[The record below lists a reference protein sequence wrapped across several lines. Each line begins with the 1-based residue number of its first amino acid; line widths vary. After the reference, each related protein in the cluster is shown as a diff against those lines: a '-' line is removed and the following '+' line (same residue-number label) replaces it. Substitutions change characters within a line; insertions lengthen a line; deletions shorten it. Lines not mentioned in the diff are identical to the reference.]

1 LSEEVKQV
9 NARVMDKEMENRNLD
24 SVLEKEQNVK
34 GEFTSQLEQY
44 KCEMEDKNKAISE
57 LQDSC
62 EKNQKDVE
70 TLQEELQEE
79 TYVQKFKG
87 GHPVVCI
94 R

>member
-9 NARVMDKEMENRNLD
+9 KAKVMDKEMENRNLD
-24 SVLEKEQNVK
+24 SVLEKQQNVK
-34 GEFTSQLEQY
+34 GELTSQLEQC
-44 KCEMEDKNKAISE
+44 KCEVEDKNKPISE

-79 TYVQKFKG
+79 TYVQKFN
-87 GHPVVCI
+87 P
-94 R
+94 